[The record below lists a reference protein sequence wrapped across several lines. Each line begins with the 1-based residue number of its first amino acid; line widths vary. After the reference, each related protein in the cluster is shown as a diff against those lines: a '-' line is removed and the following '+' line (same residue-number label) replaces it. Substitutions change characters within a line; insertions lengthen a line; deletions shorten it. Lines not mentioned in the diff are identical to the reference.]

1 MSGADKRRDIRTDS
15 GFSMVESVTAVFI
28 LALGVL
34 AMTATTTFITG
45 RVSLAEVSTERL
57 VAIQSAMERI
67 RATPYDS
74 ISPGADTVG
83 LIVIRWRVVS
93 TNSDTKIL
101 EILAVGPGPRPA
113 SDSQP
118 IRVMSNL
125 VVDTFAYAVLEP

>member
-1 MSGADKRRDIRTDS
+1 MSGVDKRRDTRTDS
-15 GFSMVESVTAVFI
+15 GFSLVESVTAVFI

-34 AMTATTTFITG
+34 GMTATTTFITG

-74 ISPGADTVG
+74 ISPGADTMG
-83 LIVIRWRVVS
+83 PIVIRWRVVS
-93 TNSDTKIL
+93 TNSDTKVL
-101 EILAVGPGPRPA
+101 EILAIGPGPA

-118 IRVMSNL
+118 IPVMSNF